1 MRKTDE
7 ELRTTYPWK
16 SHMFDNISA
25 VMYGDIPFERHNEE
39 WYKSTVKITEDNN
52 MISDLF
58 AVDHWIYKM
67 IGDHDVYETEHG
79 KFGIKDGEV
88 IYGDFSIHYGGYV
101 YDTLFNNIYIDN
113 ELMKNSLTIMSIR
126 TDEVSGWR
134 NKTGQ
139 NSPSLRNKKL
149 DDDKIE
155 KVLSSKWLQDFG
167 YGVQVYIDTIKKIYE
182 SDKTNYF
189 MVQIKG

>member
-1 MRKTDE
+1 M
-7 ELRTTYPWK
+7 
-16 SHMFDNISA
+16 
-25 VMYGDIPFERHNEE
+25 G
-39 WYKSTVKITEDNN
+39 ED
-52 MISDLF
+52 
-58 AVDHWIYKM
+58 V
-67 IGDHDVYETEHG
+67 T
-79 KFGIKDGEV
+79 
-88 IYGDFSIHYGGYV
+88 
-101 YDTLFNNIYIDN
+101 NIYIDN

-126 TDEVSGWR
+126 TDVVYGWK

-182 SDKTNYF
+182 SDKTNCF
-189 MVQIKG
+189 TDFKKKGVNKYDNV